1 MDYYYSDD
9 IKEEVALFSKFNVSA
24 SITSIKLIKPFKFT
38 KISLFYGKKVYP
50 WYPWYPWSK
59 FSVSLGPVHP
69 KIAAI
74 SSCR

>member
-24 SITSIKLIKPFKFT
+24 SIISIKSIKLIKPFKFT
-38 KISLFYGKKVYP
+38 KISLFYGKKL
-50 WYPWYPWSK
+50 YPWSK
-59 FSVSLGPVHP
+59 FSVNLGPVHP

>member
-1 MDYYYSDD
+1 MYYYYSDD
-9 IKEEVALFSKFNVSA
+9 IKEEVDLFSKFIVSA

-50 WYPWYPWSK
+50 WYPWSK
-59 FSVSLGPVHP
+59 LSVNLGPVHP